1 MDVPSPSR
9 LAQRR
14 EQVTNLLFFVLVFA
28 LAYAMFRIF
37 APFLVPLGWAAVLV
51 VFFYPL
57 QRRLQSRL
65 RRPAGAALLSTL
77 LVTVILIVP
86 TFFLAS
92 AFVKEGIEAAQAIET
107 KIESGHF
114 AAPEQWRDWIVRH
127 VPLRWERTEELVRQ
141 QTARI
146 AGWLASRA
154 ATIARNVAAFLFQFV
169 VTLLA
174 MFYFFRD
181 GPRAV
186 ERLRGLIPLE
196 VEHRDFLLHRIREL
210 IQVTI
215 RSSFVVAGLQGVIGG
230 LLFWAVGIPS
240 PIFWGVIMSFLGLF
254 PLIGPWLIWMP
265 AGVVLLAEGMVVR
278 GLAVILVG
286 AGVISMTDNVL
297 RPALIGS
304 SARLSG
310 LLIFISVLGGIAAFG
325 MLGLVLGPI
334 LVVCAVS
341 LMETYAERP
350 SRSAG

>member
-1 MDVPSPSR
+1 MDASSPSR
-9 LAQRR
+9 LVQRR
-14 EQVTNLLFFVLVFA
+14 EQVAGLLFFVLVFA

-37 APFLVPLGWAAVLV
+37 IPFLEPLAWAAVLV

-57 QRRLQSRL
+57 HRRLQSRL
-65 RRPAGAALLSTL
+65 GRPVGAALLSTF

-92 AFVKEGIEAAQAIET
+92 AFVREGVQAAHSLQE
-107 KIESGHF
+107 KIEGGRF
-114 AAPEQWRDWIVRH
+114 GAPEHWREWIVRH
-127 VPLRWERTEELVRQ
+127 APIRLEQTEGLVRE
-141 QTARI
+141 QTERI
-146 AGWLASRA
+146 ARWLASQA
-154 ATIARNVAAFLFQFV
+154 AAIARNVAAFLFQFV

-181 GPRAV
+181 GPRVV
-186 ERLRGLIPLE
+186 ERLRGLVPLE
-196 VEHRDFLLHRIREL
+196 AEHRDFLLRRIREL

-240 PIFWGVIMSFLGLF
+240 PVFWGVIMSFLGLF

-265 AGVVLLAEGMVVR
+265 AGVVLLAEGRTVR
-278 GLAVILVG
+278 GVAVLAVGV
-286 AGVISMTDNVL
+286 GVISMVDNIL
-297 RPALIGS
+297 RPALIGT

-341 LMETYAERP
+341 LMETYAERLP
-350 SRSAG
+350 PR

>member
-1 MDVPSPSR
+1 MDASSPSR

-14 EQVTNLLFFVLVFA
+14 EQVAGLLFFVLVFA

-37 APFLVPLGWAAVLV
+37 VPFLVPLAWAAVLV

-65 RRPAGAALLSTL
+65 GRPAGAALLSTF

-86 TFFLAS
+86 AFFLAS
-92 AFVKEGIEAAQAIET
+92 AFVREGVQAAQSLQGMIEGGRLGVA
-107 KIESGHF
+107 EH
-114 AAPEQWRDWIVRH
+114 WRDWIVRH
-127 VPLRWERTEELVRQ
+127 APVRLDGTEGLVRE
-141 QTARI
+141 QTERI
-146 AGWLASRA
+146 AAWLASQA
-154 ATIARNVAAFLFQFV
+154 AAIARNVAAFLFRFV

-181 GPRAV
+181 GPRVV
-186 ERLRGLIPLE
+186 ERLRGLVPLE
-196 VEHRDFLLHRIREL
+196 AEHRDFLLRRVREL
-210 IQVTI
+210 IHVTI

-230 LLFWAVGIPS
+230 LLFWAVGLPS
-240 PIFWGVIMSFLGLF
+240 PIFWGVIMSFLGLL

-265 AGVVLLAEGMVVR
+265 AGVVLLAEGMTVR
-278 GLAVILVG
+278 GLAVLLVG
-286 AGVISMTDNVL
+286 AGVISMVDNVL
-297 RPALIGS
+297 RPALIGT

-341 LMETYAERP
+341 LMETYAERTSP
-350 SRSAG
+350 G

>member
-1 MDVPSPSR
+1 MDTPPPSR

-14 EQVTNLLFFVLVFA
+14 EQVANLLFFVLVFA
-28 LAYAMFRIF
+28 LAYAVFQIF

-57 QRRLQSRL
+57 HRRLQSWL
-65 RRPAGAALLSTL
+65 RRPAATALLSTL
-77 LVTVILIVP
+77 LITVLLIVP

-92 AFVKEGIEAAQAIET
+92 AFVKEGVEAAQSIDK
-107 KIESGHF
+107 KIESGQF
-114 AAPEQWRDWIVRH
+114 GAPQRWRDWILRH
-127 VPLRWERTEELVRQ
+127 APIRTERTEELVRQ
-141 QTARI
+141 QTTRI
-146 AGWLASRA
+146 AGWLASQA
-154 ATIARNVAAFLFQFV
+154 ASIARNVATFLFEFV

-181 GPRAV
+181 GPRVV

-196 VEHRDFLLHRIREL
+196 VEHRDSLLRRVREL

-254 PLIGPWLIWMP
+254 PLIGPWLIWVP
-265 AGVVLLAEGMVVR
+265 ACVVLLAEGMVLR
-278 GLAVILVG
+278 GLAVLLVG
-286 AGVISMTDNVL
+286 AGVISMVDNVV

-304 SARLSG
+304 SAGLSG

-350 SRSAG
+350 SPG